1 MTKAVFIRTVA
12 GHLIPGDDA
21 AREAL
26 HGIPPGALV
35 ACEVS
40 RPRNLKHL
48 RLYWKLCGTVGDAV
62 GVHRE
67 NVSDLIKLR
76 TGHYVTVKSAS
87 GLHMFPRSISFSK
100 LDQAGFAKFFDEA
113 CRIVCAEFIPNMRPS
128 ELRDDI
134 LRMAGVPV
142 ENNKAA

>member
-1 MTKAVFIRTVA
+1 MKGVFIRSVT
-12 GHLIPGDDA
+12 GLTPDDDN
-21 AREAL
+21 ARESL
-26 HGIPPGALV
+26 QGVPIGALV

-48 RLYWKLCGTVGDAV
+48 RLYWKLCATVGDAV

-76 TGHYVTVKSAS
+76 TGHYVTVKSAT

-100 LDQAGFAKFFDEA
+100 LGQPEFAKFFDEA
-113 CRIVCAEFIPNMRPS
+113 CRVVCAEFIPNMKPS
-128 ELRDDI
+128 QLRDEV

-142 ENNKAA
+142 ESEQAA

>member
-1 MTKAVFIRTVA
+1 MKGIFIRSVT
-12 GHLIPGDDA
+12 GLTPDDDN
-21 AREAL
+21 ARESL
-26 HGIPPGALV
+26 QGVPIGALV
-35 ACEVS
+35 TCEVA

-48 RLYWKLCGTVGDAV
+48 RLYWKLCATIGDAV

-76 TGHYVTVKSAS
+76 TGHYVTVKSAT

-113 CRIVCAEFIPNMRPS
+113 CRVVCAEFIPNMKPS
-128 ELRDDI
+128 QLRDEV

-142 ENNKAA
+142 ESEQAA

>member
-1 MTKAVFIRTVA
+1 MSDKAIFMRGVA
-12 GHLIPGDDA
+12 GLVPDDDNA
-21 AREAL
+21 KEAL
-26 HGIPPGALV
+26 QGVPIGALV

-48 RLYWKLCGTVGDAV
+48 RLYWKLCATVGDAV

-87 GLHMFPRSISFSK
+87 GLHMFPRSISFGK
-100 LDQAGFAKFFDEA
+100 LDQAGFSKFFDEA
-113 CRIVCAEFIPNMRPS
+113 CRIVCAEFIPNMKPS
-128 ELRDDI
+128 QLRDDI

-142 ENNKAA
+142 ESEAA

>member
-1 MTKAVFIRTVA
+1 MTKGVFIRSVTGLV
-12 GHLIPGDDA
+12 PDDDN

-26 HGIPPGALV
+26 LGVAPGTLV
-35 ACEVS
+35 MCEVN
-40 RPRNLKHL
+40 RPRNLRHL
-48 RLYWKLCGTVGDAV
+48 RLYWKLCATVGDAV

-67 NVSDLIKLR
+67 NVSDLIKIR
-76 TGHYVTVKSAS
+76 TGHYVTVKSAT

-113 CRIVCAEFIPNMRPS
+113 CACVCREFIPHMKPS

-142 ENNKAA
+142 ETEAA